1 MYLKSNKEQEKIQ
14 KQKYNYLQ
22 DLYGNSEITTTDLQ
36 RRNAILYKIN

>member
-22 DLYGNSEITTTDLQ
+22 DLYGNSEITTSDLQ
-36 RRNAILYKIN
+36 RRNTILYKIN